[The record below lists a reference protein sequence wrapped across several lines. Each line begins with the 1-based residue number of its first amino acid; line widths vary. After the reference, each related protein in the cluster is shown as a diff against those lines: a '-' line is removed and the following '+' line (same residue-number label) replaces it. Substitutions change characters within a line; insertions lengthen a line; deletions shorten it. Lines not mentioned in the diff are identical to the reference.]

1 MGDRQKNQ
9 LKISEWPNGSTGNLS
24 IVDALT
30 YSAPVINQLAKSHM
44 EGIKKDISSICFK
57 FLRIN
62 STGDVNDL
70 ISQQFADMIIRT
82 RYDWKLT
89 EVQTFFNTILDRQDI
104 EGFRVFGNKITAL
117 KLSEMVCT
125 YEELRSEARE
135 DLVKKDKKSE
145 PAERLKIASME
156 EAKVY
161 IDKIFENIKPIKKVC
176 KPTEKN
182 NAYWI
187 VQEYLEEFDR
197 LFNSQQNTCE
207 GIRYVVVGGERHDID
222 KYLKKRFEENE
233 ASEENEYEKY

>member
-1 MGDRQKNQ
+1 MGEQQKNP
-9 LKISEWPNGSTGNLS
+9 LKISEWPNGSIDNFT
-24 IVDALT
+24 VTRALLKKE
-30 YSAPVINQLAKSHM
+30 YVINQLAK
-44 EGIKKDISSICFK
+44 EDLDKTKKDISAICFK

-62 STGDVNDL
+62 STGDMNDL

-82 RYDWKLT
+82 RYDWKLI

-135 DLVKKDKKSE
+135 GLIKQSKATE
-145 PAERLKIASME
+145 PTEKLNIASME

-161 IDKIFENIKPIKKVC
+161 IDKIFENVKPIKKVC
-176 KPTEKN
+176 QPTEKN
-182 NAYWI
+182 SAYWI

-207 GIRYVVVGGERHDID
+207 GVRYVVIQGVKYDID
-222 KYLKKRFEENE
+222 KYLRLRMEYNE
-233 ASEENEYEKY
+233 IGQ

>member
-1 MGDRQKNQ
+1 MEHRQKNL
-9 LKISEWPNGSTGNLS
+9 LKISEWPNGSTGNIS
-24 IVDALT
+24 IADALT
-30 YSAPVINQLAKSHM
+30 YSAPVINQLAKKDM

-62 STGDVNDL
+62 STGEMNDL

-82 RYDWKLT
+82 RYDWKLA

-135 DLVKKDKKSE
+135 GIIKQSKASE
-145 PAERLKIASME
+145 PTERLNIASIE

-161 IDKIFENIKPIKKVC
+161 IDKIFENVKPIKKVC
-176 KPTEKN
+176 HPTEKN

-207 GIRYVVVGGERHDID
+207 GIRYVVVGGERYDID
-222 KYLKKRFEENE
+222 KYLRLRMEPDEVGEKLE
-233 ASEENEYEKY
+233 SEK